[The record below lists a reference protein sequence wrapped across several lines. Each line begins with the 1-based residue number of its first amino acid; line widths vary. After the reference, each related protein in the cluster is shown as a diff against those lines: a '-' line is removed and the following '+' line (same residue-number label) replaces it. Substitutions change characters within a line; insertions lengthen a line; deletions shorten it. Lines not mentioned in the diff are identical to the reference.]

1 MGHNRYSGACAR
13 IQQLTARNTALAVC
27 IIGLMALVVR
37 VHHQRSGKSMSIAN
51 WSSMSA
57 GPSSLGSSASCYRD
71 VKPLP
76 FVENRDAIGRVLEEE
91 GMAVGIELGVQRGLY
106 TEKTLSRWTK
116 CKHMTLV
123 DVWAQLPNYSD
134 QANKPDEVQAQLLR

>member
-1 MGHNRYSGACAR
+1 MGHNRYSGARAR
-13 IQQLTARNTALAVC
+13 IQQLTARNTALAIC
-27 IIGLMALVVR
+27 IIGLMALVVQ
-37 VHHQRSGKSMSIAN
+37 VHHQRSGKSMSVLN
-51 WSSMSA
+51 RLSMPA

-106 TEKTLSRWTK
+106 TEKTLSRWIK

-134 QANKPDEVQAQLLR
+134 KANEPDEVQAQLLR